1 MENQETL
8 YEYSQSIRRLRKQC
22 FEAGMSDEE
31 FRKMYLETLDSLSSP
46 NLPLVTPNT
55 RSGTRKH
62 QVLLFAVCVL
72 CLIYNFKV
80 IYSCLVCNLQDYVY
94 PGLRLL
100 RRISIPFISLFP
112 SLTDW
117 YHESCLIQNP
127 FFTVVDMDC
136 WPCSTVNNIREIY
149 DPKPINQQHSA
160 PFIYETD
167 QKEIHLEALKDLYEK
182 HTDIFNK
189 ESSKILV
196 NNKIS
201 IHPQELFQRV
211 EFKHDQSFYLWRFNN
226 MNLARVL
233 RQVISRPKVV
243 PKFGQSTERFLIID
257 SSQESFPVP
266 DTECNFSFLL
276 SLSGKRQI
284 NLVPAEE
291 CKTHCKSLKIE
302 LKESYLL
309 WYNWWYWRP
318 VIEQSNGNA
327 TFIAHVGSYC

>member
-1 MENQETL
+1 MDSQETL
-8 YEYSQSIRRLRKQC
+8 HEYSQSIRRLRKQC
-22 FEAGMSDEE
+22 YEAGMNDEE
-31 FRKMYLETLDSLSSP
+31 FRKMYFESLDSISSATSP
-46 NLPLVTPNT
+46 SVTPNT
-55 RSGTRKH
+55 RRITRKH
-62 QVLLFAVCVL
+62 QVLLAVVCILCV
-72 CLIYNFKV
+72 IYNFKV

-100 RRISIPFISLFP
+100 RRLSIPFISLFP

-136 WPCSTVNNIREIY
+136 WPCSTVSNIREIY
-149 DPKPINQQHSA
+149 DPKPVNQQHSA
-160 PFIYETD
+160 PFVYETD
-167 QKEIHLEALKDLYEK
+167 QQEINLVALKDLYEK
-182 HTDIFNK
+182 HKDIFNK

-201 IHPQELFQRV
+201 IHPQELFQRI
-211 EFKHDQSFYLWRFNN
+211 EFKNDNSFYSWRFNN

-266 DTECNFSFLL
+266 DTE
-276 SLSGKRQI
+276 
-284 NLVPAEE
+284 
-291 CKTHCKSLKIE
+291 
-302 LKESYLL
+302 L

-318 VIEQSNGNA
+318 VIAPSNGNA